1 MKNETTFFSG
11 FAAIV
16 GRPNVG
22 KSTMMN
28 AMVGEKVAIV
38 SNRPQTTRNRIM
50 GVVTDKDWQIVFL
63 DTPGL
68 HKPRTR
74 LGEYMVKSVQDA
86 MDGIDVL
93 LGIARFWVG
102 RVHYSKRAGKY
113 MIHGVTGPNEYENNV
128 NNNWYTNRMTA
139 WELAYTAEQLMLI
152 PREKAQTLNV
162 SAEEIRR
169 FREISEKM
177 YLPYDKELD
186 IFVQHDTF
194 LDKDLMPVSELSA
207 EDRPL
212 NQKWSWDHILRSC
225 FIKQAD
231 VLQGLYF
238 LEHLYDKET
247 IRRNFDFYEPMTVH
261 ESSLSP
267 CVHSI
272 LAASLGKLDRAQEF
286 YRRTARLDLDNIN
299 NDTCD
304 GLHITSMAGSWL
316 SIVQGFAGMRTLT
329 GQLSFDP
336 QLPDGWDGY
345 AFKIVYRGRLIEV
358 SVSRDGTGLKLLSGD
373 TMTVLLH
380 GREVTLVGSSL
391 NPEDE
396 ND

>member
-1 MKNETTFFSG
+1 
-11 FAAIV
+11 
-16 GRPNVG
+16 
-22 KSTMMN
+22 
-28 AMVGEKVAIV
+28 
-38 SNRPQTTRNRIM
+38 
-50 GVVTDKDWQIVFL
+50 
-63 DTPGL
+63 
-68 HKPRTR
+68 
-74 LGEYMVKSVQDA
+74 
-86 MDGIDVL
+86 
-93 LGIARFWVG
+93 
-102 RVHYSKRAGKY
+102 

-186 IFVQHDTF
+186 VFVQHDTF
-194 LDKDLMPVSELSA
+194 LDKDLMPASALSP

-212 NQKWSWDHILRSC
+212 NQKWSWDRILRSC

-272 LAASLGKLDRAQEF
+272 LAASLGKLDKAQEL
-286 YRRTARLDLDNIN
+286 YRRTARLDLDKHQQRHLRRPAYHI
-299 NDTCD
+299 D
-304 GLHITSMAGSWL
+304 GGSWL
-316 SIVQGFAGMRTLT
+316 SIVQGFAGMRTIT
-329 GQLSFDP
+329 GKLSFDP

-345 AFKIVYRGRLIEV
+345 AFKVVYRGRLIEV
-358 SVSRDGTGLKLLSGD
+358 SVSREGAGLKLLSGEAL
-373 TMTVLLH
+373 TVTLH
-380 GREVTLVGSSL
+380 GREVTLS
-391 NPEDE
+391 PAEADA
-396 ND
+396 